1 MISEKNKNKIVDII
15 LYSVLLLIIDAVF
28 LYAFMIKKY
37 SKMIE
42 NIQGSAIRPR
52 YTFIILSYLL
62 MVLGLHI
69 FVLPKIQKIEDCVYG
84 FLFGL
89 IVYGVYDFVCA
100 SIFEKWD
107 LKIMVVDVLWGATLY
122 SIICLIYYFV
132 KNSNNRK

>member
-1 MISEKNKNKIVDII
+1 MNSINNKIVDIF

-37 SKMIE
+37 SKMVE
-42 NIQGSAIRPR
+42 NIQGSPIQPR
-52 YTFIILSYLL
+52 ITFIILSYLL
-62 MVLGLHI
+62 MVLGLHV
-69 FVLPKIQKIEDCVYG
+69 FVLPKIKRIEDCFYG

-107 LKIMVVDVLWGATLY
+107 LKIMVLDVLWGGILY
-122 SIICLIYYFV
+122 TIISLVYYLI
-132 KNSNNRK
+132 KIKK